1 MSAYALPGSFF
12 FPSTAT
18 VSNDDAVKSKTD
30 QAASE
35 ADTQESWSNDLLIS
49 IKSAS
54 IDHIRLIQGL
64 AFAGRRAS
72 TSSRRSIRDRMASL
86 SNSLTG
92 FSLSSSMTE
101 SDEHWGE
108 YGYED
113 NDNDNDAEEESVE
126 EESGGKRK
134 PHFNFDEMDN
144 SSPRSSVTDVPVCAA
159 SVTGDFAI
167 PASDSSARTN
177 AQDDAI
183 QFTLSIS
190 FNGRKYTATRA
201 LPTFVKLRND
211 LMLELAN
218 RKKSSV
224 RFQTKYE
231 CPREESSDVFYES
244 KEHEAHEDEVDVV
257 IPELPIGG
265 NRMNDDGK
273 SVGLIGMAGRGFR
286 GLHDTVKQYC
296 PPMEDWI
303 QSVAALVPSSPTL
316 ANFLFEPLQ
325 NNQDVTFEDM
335 NATSTATAAS
345 PSSKPPP
352 PPSSNGKNMRN
363 SFRNSIQ
370 TLNSITEFAGFESEN
385 EDEDEG
391 EGDNV
396 FIDDGKEEFLP

>member
-18 VSNDDAVKSKTD
+18 VSNDDAAKSKTD
-30 QAASE
+30 QAAAE

-101 SDEHWGE
+101 SDDHWGE
-108 YGYED
+108 YGYEE
-113 NDNDNDAEEESVE
+113 NDNDVEEEEEASAEEEP
-126 EESGGKRK
+126 GGKRK
-134 PHFNFDEMDN
+134 VQFNFDEMDD

-159 SVTGDFAI
+159 SVTGDFAV
-167 PASDSSARTN
+167 PASDSSVHTN

-218 RKKSSV
+218 RKKSTV
-224 RFQTKYE
+224 RFQKSEY
-231 CPREESSDVFYES
+231 PHEESSDIFYES

-265 NRMNDDGK
+265 DRMNDDGK
-273 SVGLIGMAGRGFR
+273 SAGLIGMAGRGFR
-286 GLHDTVKQYC
+286 GLQDTVKQYC

-303 QSVAALVPSSPTL
+303 QSVAALVPSSPSL
-316 ANFLFEPLQ
+316 ANFLWEPLQ

-335 NATSTATAAS
+335 NATATAAS

-352 PPSSNGKNMRN
+352 SNNGKNMRN
-363 SFRNSIQ
+363 SFRNSVQ
-370 TLNSITEFAGFESEN
+370 TLNSITEFAGSESEN

-391 EGDNV
+391 DNV
-396 FIDDGKEEFLP
+396 FFDDGKEEFLP

>member
-12 FPSTAT
+12 FPTTAS
-18 VSNDDAVKSKTD
+18 VSNDDAAAKLKTD

-101 SDEHWGE
+101 SDDHWGE
-108 YGYED
+108 YGYEE
-113 NDNDNDAEEESVE
+113 NDNDAEEEESAG
-126 EESGGKRK
+126 EESGGKRNIE
-134 PHFNFDEMDN
+134 FDFDEMDDT
-144 SSPRSSVTDVPVCAA
+144 SPRSSVTDVPVCRA
-159 SVTGDFAI
+159 SFAGDFAI
-167 PASDSSARTN
+167 PASDSSVHTN

-211 LMLELAN
+211 LMLEVAN
-218 RKKSSV
+218 RKKSTV
-224 RFQTKYE
+224 RFQKSEY
-231 CPREESSDVFYES
+231 PHHEESSDIFYES
-244 KEHEAHEDEVDVV
+244 KEQEANEEEVDVV

-265 NRMNDDGK
+265 DRMNDGK
-273 SVGLIGMAGRGFR
+273 NAGLIGMAGRGFR
-286 GLHDTVKQYC
+286 GLQDTVKQYC

-316 ANFLFEPLQ
+316 ANFLWEPLQ
-325 NNQDVTFEDM
+325 KNEDVTFEDM
-335 NATSTATAAS
+335 NAPSTATAAGPS
-345 PSSKPPP
+345 SSKPP
-352 PPSSNGKNMRN
+352 SNNGKNMRN

-370 TLNSITEFAGFESEN
+370 TLNSIHEFEGSESEN
-385 EDEDEG
+385 EDEEED
-391 EGDNV
+391 DNL
-396 FIDDGKEEFLP
+396 FFDDGKEDFLA